1 MERPKIRIAPD
12 ASDYIMEVIGA
23 IFLLLMISWP
33 LYFFQELPD
42 SIPRHFNAAGEP
54 DGFSQKNT
62 IWILPS
68 IGLVMYVG
76 MLILNRY
83 PHIFNYPTEITVENA
98 ERQYRA
104 ATKLIRTINVLM
116 AASFF
121 YIGYSTIQTA
131 LNKQVGLGT
140 AFLPIFLLLV
150 FGTIGIYMYQALK
163 KK

>member
-1 MERPKIRIAPD
+1 MERPKIKIEPD
-12 ASDYIMEVIGA
+12 ASDYIMEIIGA
-23 IFLLLMISWP
+23 IFLILMISWP

-42 SIPRHFNAAGEP
+42 TIPRHFNAAGEP

-62 IWILPS
+62 LWTLPS
-68 IGLVMYVG
+68 IGLAMYVG

-83 PHIFNYPTEITVENA
+83 PHSFNYPGEITEENA

-104 ATKLIRTINVLM
+104 ATKLIRAINVLI

-121 YIGYSTIQTA
+121 YIGYSIIQTA

-140 AFLPIFLLLV
+140 AFLPVFLLLILV
-150 FGTIGIYMYQALK
+150 TIGTYMHQALK